1 MRRRRYSSVAQ
12 LRGKSADR
20 LLRKAFA
27 ERFAGWQELRGQADG
42 EMSAGTRIFV
52 AGHGRGV
59 YRGFEAVWV
68 GANKHT
74 VEFEG
79 GAPVELRLR
88 DLPWHVEKAD
98 LRFTPRQGSGAQR
111 GQQGE

>member
-1 MRRRRYSSVAQ
+1 
-12 LRGKSADR
+12 

-27 ERFAGWQELRGQADG
+27 ERCAGWQELLGKADG
-42 EMSAGTRIFV
+42 EMLAGTRIFV

-59 YRGFEAVWV
+59 YKGFERARV
-68 GANKHT
+68 GANKHI

-79 GAPVELRLR
+79 AAPVELRLR
-88 DLPWHVEKAD
+88 DLPWHVEKAG

-111 GQQGE
+111 GQQGERPA